1 MFKNNNPDMS
11 GINTIIYGRRMNML
25 NLKMMFLTVLIL
37 VLLPVSGQINK
48 IVILHTNDTH
58 SQIEPTENN
67 ASRNADMGDYARR
80 YELINQIRNQEVNVV
95 LIDAGDFSQ
104 GTPYYNFYSGRV
116 EIKGYNLMKYDA
128 VNLGNHEFD
137 NGIDSL
143 AMLLKMAEFPVV
155 VSNYDVSESVIN
167 GLIKPYQILQKGKIK
182 VGIFGLGVNPKG
194 LIMERNYQG
203 VKFLEPV
210 SKAQEMASFLK
221 KKKKCDLVICMS
233 HLGSDSTEVQLNDFS
248 LAKQTRNIDVII
260 GGHSH
265 SMLENV
271 KTLNMDGKA
280 VMIAQMAKSGL
291 YLGRIDVELS
301 TQKK

>member
-1 MFKNNNPDMS
+1 M
-11 GINTIIYGRRMNML
+11 TRIIL
-25 NLKMMFLTVLIL
+25 LSFFLLT
-37 VLLPVSGQINK
+37 LLSLSGQNNK

-58 SQIEPTENN
+58 SQIEPTEKN
-67 ASRNADMGDYARR
+67 AARNPEMGGYARR
-80 YELINQIRNQEVNVV
+80 YELITQIRNQEQHVV

-104 GTPYYNFYSGRV
+104 GTPYYNFYGGRV

-155 VSNYDVSESVIN
+155 VSNYDVKESVIH
-167 GLIKPYQILQKGKIK
+167 GLIKPYHIISKGDIKI
-182 VGIFGLGVNPKG
+182 GIFGLGVNPEG
-194 LIMERNYQG
+194 LIMERNYKG
-203 VKFLEPV
+203 VKYLEPV
-210 SKAQEMASFLK
+210 SKAQEMAGILK
-221 KKKKCDLVICMS
+221 NKKKCDVVICMS
-233 HLGSDSTEVQLNDFS
+233 HLGSDSTEVKLNDFS

-271 KTLNMDGKA
+271 KTLNMDGKP
-280 VMIAQMAKSGL
+280 VIIAQMAKSGL
-291 YLGRIDVELS
+291 FLGRIDIGLS
-301 TQKK
+301 IKKKKLK